1 MTTLFQR
8 LLDPTAFAT
17 LPARVRKIHEALQTK
32 TYRGQTDIERGS
44 GFLAGVLA
52 AATFLPPSGANID
65 TEVEIAVSPD
75 GERWTRNFGGR
86 RMRSQLWSADGLL
99 CERLGLATFGF
110 GLSVENGVLFWRLH
124 RVSSL
129 GIPLPVKWFDGVV
142 AREFEE
148 DGRYRFDVR
157 AALPFVGLLVHYR
170 GWLDVD

>member
-1 MTTLFQR
+1 MTPLFQR
-8 LLDPTAFAT
+8 LVDPIAFAAM
-17 LPARVRKIHEALQTK
+17 PARVRKIHEALQTK
-32 TYRGQTDIERGS
+32 TYRGQANIERGTS
-44 GFLAGVLA
+44 FLAGILA
-52 AATFLPPSGANID
+52 AATFLPPGGMNID
-65 TEVEIAVSPD
+65 TEVEIAITEN

-86 RMRSQLWSADGLL
+86 RMRSQLWDADGLL

-110 GLSVENGVLFWRLH
+110 ALSVENGVLFWRVQ

-129 GIPLPVKWFDGVV
+129 GIPLPAKWFAGVV

-157 AALPFVGLLVHYR
+157 AELPLIGLLVHYR

>member
-8 LLDPTAFAT
+8 LLDPTAFTT
-17 LPARVRKIHEALQTK
+17 LPARVRKVHEALQTK
-32 TYRGQTDIERGS
+32 TYRGQTNIERGTS
-44 GFLAGVLA
+44 FLAGILA
-52 AATFLPPSGANID
+52 AATFLPPAGVNID
-65 TEVEIAVSPD
+65 TDVEIAVIQD
-75 GERWTRNFGGR
+75 GEQWTRNFSGR
-86 RMRSQLWSADGLL
+86 RMRSRLWASDGLL

-110 GLSVENGVLFWRLH
+110 ALSVENGVLFWRVR

-129 GIPLPVKWFDGVV
+129 GIPLPAKWFDGVV

-157 AALPFVGLLVHYR
+157 ADLPLIGLLVHYR